1 VPNNEKKSNSG
12 AAPVFELGRR
22 APVRRLNMSI
32 FSRNVALL
40 ATLGVALVVLFP
52 LGSGPFTATYGPAS
66 ALRAIA
72 YVSLLFV
79 LLSTLLAVRTDGS
92 ESHVRRDLSVAPVA
106 VSASTAVLPLRC

>member
-1 VPNNEKKSNSG
+1 MPNSEKNSNSG
-12 AAPVFELGRR
+12 AAPVLELGRGV
-22 APVRRLNMSI
+22 PVRRLSMSI
-32 FSRNVALL
+32 FCRNVALL

-52 LGSGPFTATYGPAS
+52 LGAGPFTATYGPAS

-79 LLSTLLAVRTDGS
+79 LLSTLLAVRTNPS
-92 ESHVRRDLSVAPVA
+92 ESHVRRNLSVAPAA